1 MGGERITKN
10 IVKTSCVSDCIGQA
24 CNCIRIVTVPAP
36 TTAPKEEEVQERE
49 REGEMRLRCLK
60 LLACVC
66 FKIMLS
72 IKLCGTYTGSINR
85 KHLSMSHAFKCL
97 NYILKLAYQR

>member
-36 TTAPKEEEVQERE
+36 TTSPKEEEVRERE
-49 REGEMRLRCLK
+49 REGERDREGERKRDETAMLKVACLRLLQNH
-60 LLACVC
+60 A
-66 FKIMLS
+66 
-72 IKLCGTYTGSINR
+72 
-85 KHLSMSHAFKCL
+85 KHQALRYLHW
-97 NYILKLAYQR
+97 